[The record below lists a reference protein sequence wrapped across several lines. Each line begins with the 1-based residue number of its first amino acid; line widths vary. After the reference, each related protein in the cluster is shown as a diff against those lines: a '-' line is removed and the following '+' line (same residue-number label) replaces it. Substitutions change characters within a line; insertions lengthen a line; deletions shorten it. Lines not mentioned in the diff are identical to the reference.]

1 MTYSKAHQLFAD
13 TIRNQNAL
21 TNPQDFLGPNWQT
34 ILHFWKYIESL
45 SEDQWSQVYAK
56 GNDHHLE
63 QGSLLVMNIATE
75 VIGERNRSAVWE
87 ATRHSVNREAVG
99 RIASKAAREIICM
112 HLLIERG
119 IGIRFLPIFGN
130 L

>member
-1 MTYSKAHQLFAD
+1 MTYSKAHQLFVD
-13 TIRNQNAL
+13 TIQNQDAL

-45 SEDQWSQVYAK
+45 SEDQWSQVYDK
-56 GNDHHLE
+56 ENDHHLD
-63 QGSLLVMNIATE
+63 QGSFLVMNIATG
-75 VIGERNRSAVWE
+75 VLGERYRSAVWE
-87 ATRHSVNREAVG
+87 ATRHSVNRGVVS
-99 RIASKAAREIICM
+99 IFASKAAREIICM

-119 IGIRFLPIFGN
+119 IKIQFLPIFGN